1 MTAQPKIIRT
11 KVGLLELAKQL
22 GNVSKACRIRGDSRD
37 SFYRFKEL
45 DEKGGEAALQE
56 RSRSKPNL
64 RNRVAEEVE
73 RAVVELAIEAPAWG
87 QLRVATEL
95 RRRGI
100 GISPA
105 GVRGGQARPG
115 DDEQEAQSA

>member
-11 KVGLLELAKQL
+11 KVGLLEPAKQL

-105 GVRGGQARPG
+105 GV
-115 DDEQEAQSA
+115 